1 MLNYKPLKY
10 RALQSSGQCGF
21 TLIELM
27 IVLAIIAILM
37 NMAMVSYKD
46 YLVRSKISSGITLA
60 ASAKTTVAE
69 YYNNRGV
76 MPVNNTEAGLA
87 QPASITNQYVVS
99 VGVGTVPAS
108 GTVTITYSMPELNP
122 GDSIRLSPSPNAGS
136 IQWTCTSDTMK
147 TTMLPSSCR

>member
-1 MLNYKPLKY
+1 MLNYNLLKN
-10 RALQSSGQCGF
+10 RGLHSGGQGGF

-37 NMAMVSYKD
+37 NLAMVSYKD

-60 ASAKTTVAE
+60 ASAKASVTE
-69 YYNNRGV
+69 YYNNRGM

-87 QPASITNQYVVS
+87 QAASITNQYVVS
-99 VGVGTVPAS
+99 VGVGTVPTS

-122 GDSIRLSPSPNAGS
+122 GDSIRLSPTPQAGS
-136 IQWTCTSDTMK
+136 VQWICSSDTMK
-147 TTMLPSSCR
+147 ITMLPSSCR

>member
-1 MLNYKPLKY
+1 MLQQITHENS
-10 RALQSSGQCGF
+10 ALHGRGQGGF

-27 IVLAIIAILM
+27 IIIAIIAILV

-60 ASAKTTVAE
+60 ASAKASVTE
-69 YYNNRGV
+69 YYNNRGM

-87 QPASITNQYVVS
+87 QAASITNQYVVS
-99 VGVGTVPAS
+99 VGVGTVPTS

-122 GDSIRLSPSPNAGS
+122 GDSIRLSPTPQPGS
-136 IQWTCTSDTMK
+136 VQWTCSSDTMK
-147 TTMLPSSCR
+147 ATMLPSSCR